1 MQTNGSK
8 RIARGLKQKHAP
20 KNKKVAEIYQ
30 EQAWELKE
38 AKGTALDKPVQ
49 AWTAYVVYT
58 CDDQYELTKLRKM
71 GTCVVNGLA

>member
-8 RIARGLKQKHAP
+8 GIARGLMQKHAP

-38 AKGTALDKPVQ
+38 AKGTTLDKPVPWAESVQ
-49 AWTAYVVYT
+49 
-58 CDDQYELTKLRKM
+58 EL
-71 GTCVVNGLA
+71 